1 MASTDAKHIPVKNA
15 AYRLTFPIFDADGD
29 LVTGATGLDS
39 EVSIDGGTF
48 ADCTNEATEI
58 ATSSGMYYLD
68 LTAAEMNGDTIAVIV
83 KTSSSGAKTT
93 PIVLYTA
100 ARSVNDLAYPTVSGR
115 SLDVSAGGEAGVD
128 WANVGSPTT
137 TVNLSGT
144 TVKTATDVE
153 TDTQDIQGRLPAA
166 LTGSGSIKAAL
177 QNEAQ
182 GGAAAVLTLERIVVA
197 SATTNEPAVKLTGNG
212 TGAGLSATGGAT
224 GNGIQANGGAT
235 SGAGLYGRAVAGN
248 SHGLRLEG
256 VGIGDGINAK
266 GGATGNGLKG
276 IGGATS
282 GLGLYAISQGGN
294 YPGAHIEGN
303 GTGAG
308 LSVVGGDN
316 GPGLYASGGLSQG
329 SGARFEGVAENAH
342 GVEIIG
348 LGTGDGLNIAGGL
361 SGHDVNADIQGSLSG
376 TVGGISGTLQTLDA
390 LWTKIKKWLQLGFR
404 KDAAIATDNAT
415 ELTEINANGGSGAG
429 AFANTTDSL
438 EAARDSVDTQLTTI
452 DDFLDTEIAA
462 IKAKT
467 DNLPADPADASDI
480 AALFVTVNSKLDA
493 IDDFLDTEIAAIL
506 ADTTEL
512 ADTVLADSVPA
523 DGSLGTIKQT
533 LYEIRQFLFEFSIS
547 STTGTSKKADGSTTL
562 ETFTTNSATT
572 PTSITRSG

>member
-1 MASTDAKHIPVKNA
+1 MATTDAKHIPVKNA

-48 ADCTNEATEI
+48 TDCTNEATEI

-93 PIVLYTA
+93 PLVLYTA

-115 SLDVSAGGEAGVD
+115 SLDVSAGGEAGID
-128 WANVGSPTT
+128 LANVGSPTT
-137 TVNLSGT
+137 TLNLSGT
-144 TVKTATDVE
+144 TIKTATDVE
-153 TDTQDIQGRLPAA
+153 ADTQDIQGRLPAA
-166 LTGSGSIKAAL
+166 LVSGKMSSDVTAISGDAPAADALETMLDGTGGNNLSLAELNVTQG
-177 QNEAQ
+177 AQ
-182 GGAAAVLTLERIVVA
+182 F
-197 SATTNEPAVKLTGNG
+197 SATNT
-212 TGAGLSATGGAT
+212 
-224 GNGIQANGGAT
+224 
-235 SGAGLYGRAVAGN
+235 R
-248 SHGLRLEG
+248 
-256 VGIGDGINAK
+256 
-266 GGATGNGLKG
+266 
-276 IGGATS
+276 
-282 GLGLYAISQGGN
+282 
-294 YPGAHIEGN
+294 
-303 GTGAG
+303 
-308 LSVVGGDN
+308 
-316 GPGLYASGGLSQG
+316 PGLYLFSGV
-329 SGARFEGVAENAH
+329 GVAQ
-342 GVEIIG
+342 
-348 LGTGDGLNIAGGL
+348 LPLNILGSSLAGMQIRSLTNEAVYAQSAGAYPVINLFNDDGGDSLDASSGRGIVGNLYGL
-361 SGHDVNADIQGSLSG
+361 VN
-376 TVGGISGTLQTLDA
+376 GIAGTLQTLDA
-390 LWTKIKKWLQLGFR
+390 LWSKIKKWLQLALR

-438 EAARDSVDTQLTTI
+438 EAQRDNTDAQLTAI
-452 DDFLDTEIAA
+452 DDYLDTEVAA

-480 AALFVTVNSKLDA
+480 AALFATVNGKLDA

-523 DGSLGTIKQT
+523 DGSLGTLKQT
-533 LYEIRQFLFEFSIS
+533 LYEIRQFLFEATVSG
-547 STTGTSKKADGSTTL
+547 TTVTSKKTDGSTTL
-562 ETFTTNSATT
+562 ETFTTNSATA